1 MRGSAPATARR
12 YGVSQPSVRRDGQSR
27 STTRWCACAR
37 CERSWS
43 RRAGWSIRLGCGWP
57 RTGRCSGDDLVGP
70 KEPLI
75 SGTPDAVWLT
85 AESLGARDP
94 ALIAWPEAPVVFVFD
109 EPLLDRLQLSSKRLV
124 FIAETLAELAEHRKV
139 QVLLDDPV
147 RALKGVPIASTFA
160 PVPGYQTRVAQL
172 KVVATHPYS
181 WLARPEGGDVRSHSA
196 WTRQRTRPR
205 STA

>member
-1 MRGSAPATARR
+1 M
-12 YGVSQPSVRRDGQSR
+12 
-27 STTRWCACAR
+27 
-37 CERSWS
+37 
-43 RRAGWSIRLGCGWP
+43 
-57 RTGRCSGDDLVGP
+57 
-70 KEPLI
+70 
-75 SGTPDAVWLT
+75 
-85 AESLGARDP
+85 
-94 ALIAWPEAPVVFVFD
+94 
-109 EPLLDRLQLSSKRLV
+109 

-160 PVPGYQTRVAQL
+160 PVPGYQARVAQL

-181 WLARPEGGDVRSHSA
+181 WPARPEGGDVRSHSA